1 MRIVRV
7 LQGSQMDPRKE
18 PPELYRR
25 DADTESTLGVRKLGL
40 ETPGVVATKSGY
52 VCV

>member
-1 MRIVRV
+1 MRV
-7 LQGSQMDPRKE
+7 LQAHSQMDPGE
-18 PPELYRR
+18 GAPQNSER

-40 ETPGVVATKSGY
+40 ETPGVVATKEWIC